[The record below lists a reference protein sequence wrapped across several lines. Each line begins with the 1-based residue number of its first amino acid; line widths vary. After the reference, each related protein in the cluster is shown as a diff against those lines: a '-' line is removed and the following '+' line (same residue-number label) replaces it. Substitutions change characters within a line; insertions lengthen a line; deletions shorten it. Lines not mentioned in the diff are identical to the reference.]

1 MKDHKAVFSGDLK
14 NILRDVS
21 RTLYLSINIL
31 PEPLKTSMAM
41 GYLVARAM
49 DTVTDCPAL
58 DTASKREMLGLFR
71 GLENKNNAWAL
82 DGRIKQAAQSISSRK
97 EKELLFKFEKI
108 AALYA
113 AFPEAELAPLKA
125 LVDGVAKGMEM
136 DLDAFRGGGSP
147 SPFGLETDDKGAGHK
162 IGSISGEPKGPGVTA
177 LKTEGDLKKYCA
189 LIGGEPGVFWARLYR
204 ETIRRNNINLG
215 KFPSETDAGLIGS
228 ALQITNILKDMS
240 ADLRIGRCYLPQTD
254 LAGAGLKAD
263 DLLDPKKMERMRPV
277 VYKWICWAVDQLD
290 LSEGFLTSIPKTELA
305 LRAAF
310 IWPVYWAM
318 DTLQEIARANLL
330 DPSCCPK
337 IKRSRIYST
346 IASTPPLLLS
356 NTAFA
361 NGYRFRRETLIV
373 QISRQV

>member
-1 MKDHKAVFSGDLK
+1 MTYHKAGFSGDLK
-14 NILRDVS
+14 GILKDVS
-21 RTLYLSINIL
+21 RTLYLSIKIL

-41 GYLVARAM
+41 GYLVARTM

-58 DTASKREMLGLFR
+58 DAASKRGMLALFR
-71 GLENKNNAWAL
+71 GLENRNNAWEL
-82 DGRIKQAAQSISSRK
+82 GGRIKQAAGSISSQK

-113 AFPEAELAPLKA
+113 AFSEAELAPLKA

-136 DLDAFRGGGSP
+136 DLDVFQG
-147 SPFGLETDDKGAGHK
+147 GAGPEERESGHK
-162 IGSISGEPKGPGVTA
+162 YKARPAESKGRGVTA
-177 LKTEGDLKKYCA
+177 LKTEDELKTYCA
-189 LIGGEPGVFWARLYR
+189 LIGGEPGIFWARLYR
-204 ETIRRNNINLG
+204 ETIRRNNINFG
-215 KFPSETDAGLIGS
+215 KFSSDADAGLIGS
-228 ALQITNILKDMS
+228 ALQITNVLKDLA
-240 ADLRIGRCYLPQTD
+240 ADLRMGRCYLPLSD
-254 LAGAGLKAD
+254 LNGAGLKPE
-263 DLLDPKKMERMRPV
+263 DLLDPKKMERLRPV

-290 LSEGFLTSIPKTELA
+290 LSEAFLSSVPKTEMA

-330 DPSCCPK
+330 DPLCCPK

-346 IASTPPLLLS
+346 ILSTPPLLLS

-373 QISRQV
+373 QISGR

>member
-1 MKDHKAVFSGDLK
+1 MTDHKAVFSRDLK
-14 NILRDVS
+14 NILKDVS

-58 DTASKREMLGLFR
+58 GAGSKREMLGLFR

-82 DGRIKQAAQSISSRK
+82 GGRIKQAAQSVSNRK

-113 AFPEAELAPLKA
+113 AFPAAGLAPLKA

-136 DLDAFRGGGSP
+136 DLDAF
-147 SPFGLETDDKGAGHK
+147 H
-162 IGSISGEPKGPGVTA
+162 GPEVTA
-177 LKTEGDLKKYCA
+177 LKTEDELKKYCA
-189 LIGGEPGVFWARLYR
+189 LIGGEPGIFWSRLYR

-215 KFPSETDAGLIGS
+215 KLPSEADAGLIGS

-240 ADLRIGRCYLPQTD
+240 ADLRIGRCYLPQPD
-254 LAGAGLKAD
+254 LDSVALKPG
-263 DLLDPKKMERMRPV
+263 DLLDPEKMEVLRPV

-290 LSEGFLTSIPKTELA
+290 LSELFLSSIPKTELA

-310 IWPVYWAM
+310 IWPIYWAM
-318 DTLQEIARANLL
+318 DTLQEIASANIL
-330 DPSCCPK
+330 DPFCRPK
-337 IKRSRIYST
+337 IKRSRIYYT
-346 IASTPPLLLS
+346 IACTPPLLLS

-361 NGYRFRRETLIV
+361 GGYRFRRETLIV
-373 QISRQV
+373 QISGR

>member
-1 MKDHKAVFSGDLK
+1 MPQSCKIYSMKDHKAGFSGDLK
-14 NILRDVS
+14 NILKDVS

-31 PEPLKTSMAM
+31 PEPVKTSMAM
-41 GYLVARAM
+41 GYLVARTM

-58 DTASKREMLGLFR
+58 DTGAKREMLGFFR
-71 GLENKNNAWAL
+71 GLENRSNAWAL
-82 DGRIKQAAQSISSRK
+82 SGRIKQAAQSIPSQK

-113 AFPEAELAPLKA
+113 AFPAAELATLKA
-125 LVDGVAKGMEM
+125 LVDGVAKGMEI
-136 DLDAFRGGGSP
+136 DLDAFSGGG
-147 SPFGLETDDKGAGHK
+147 
-162 IGSISGEPKGPGVTA
+162 ITA
-177 LKTEGDLKKYCA
+177 LKTDDELKKYCA

-215 KFPSETDAGLIGS
+215 KLPSEAAAGLIGS

-240 ADLRIGRCYLPQTD
+240 ADLRIGRCYLPQSD
-254 LAGAGLKAD
+254 LDAVALKPG
-263 DLLDPKKMERMRPV
+263 DLLAPGKMDRLRPV
-277 VYKWICWAVDQLD
+277 IYKWISWAVDQLD
-290 LSEGFLTSIPKTELA
+290 LSEEFLASIPKTELA

-337 IKRSRIYST
+337 ITKSRIYAT
-346 IASTPPLLLS
+346 IILTPPLLLS

-361 NGYRFRRETLIV
+361 RGYRFRREILIV
-373 QISRQV
+373 QISGR